1 MNINKHKKT
10 HLINILNELSD
21 KYLKDLSSLVDL
33 HQFGDKKEI
42 IESLV
47 KNIKTPVKLR
57 NYYYN
62 LDDFQKEVISD
73 ILYNLDGLYI
83 ESYILAKYEKLPLF
97 ERKNILFT
105 NNTYPSYFSL
115 FVYQKKHIPTDL
127 QELLKTF
134 VPKPKIWEPTAID
147 LVTKGLIIPNNYNL
161 IFYTYISSQLRI
173 LTINEKKFKI
183 TEESKK
189 ILKNSININ
198 FLSDIFRLLYHTNLI
213 KIKNRKIIPN
223 YKEELSLNN
232 LIKSLEKTLTNNY
245 KFIESIYPKK
255 SPEFI
260 EDIIKLRNII
270 IKSLAKL
277 KINSYYK
284 INEIYKFIEIN
295 NYNKLKTISINQA
308 ERLNDLIIFSNNLFY
323 LGLINSFNINKDK
336 IFYISNEQINLL
348 SNEESDIHISINKE
362 IIILENFEIIV
373 IDKITHLNKLLIEQ
387 FTTQKTSKNYILNK
401 NKLLKILNKGLKLNN
416 FILFIKKISLKELPN
431 SLTTYLNDLKIN
443 KILINQKLFLLKAN
457 SLIIETLVHNKKFK
471 DNIQKLDTKSLNYN
485 KEIEKKLI
493 SYLIQLDYY
502 VEII

>member
-1 MNINKHKKT
+1 MNINKHKKIY
-10 HLINILNELSD
+10 LIDILNELSD

-33 HQFGDKKEI
+33 HQLGDKKEI
-42 IESLV
+42 IKSLV

-62 LDDFQKEVISD
+62 LHDFPKKVISD

-83 ESYILAKYEKLPLF
+83 ESYILAKYEKLPAF

-115 FVYQKKHIPTDL
+115 FVYQKKYIPTDL

-134 VPKPKIWEPTAID
+134 VSKPKIWEPTAID
-147 LVTKGLIIPNNYNL
+147 LISEDLIIPNNYNL
-161 IFYTYISSQLRI
+161 IFYTYIFSQLRI
-173 LTINEKKFKI
+173 LSINERKFKI

-189 ILKNSININ
+189 ILKSSININ

-232 LIKSLEKTLTNNY
+232 LIKNLENTLTNSY
-245 KFIESIYPKK
+245 KFLETIYPKK
-255 SPEFI
+255 PPEFI
-260 EDIIKLRNII
+260 EDIIKFRNII
-270 IKSLAKL
+270 IKSLIEL

-284 INEIYKFIEIN
+284 VNEIYKFIEIN
-295 NYNKLKTISINQA
+295 NYNKLKKISINQT

-323 LGLINSFNINKDK
+323 LGLISSFNINKDK
-336 IFYISNEQINLL
+336 IFYISNKQIELL
-348 SNEESDIHISINKE
+348 SNKESDIPININKE

-373 IDKITHLNKLLIEQ
+373 INKITHLNRILLEQ
-387 FTTQKTSKNYILNK
+387 FTNQKTNKNYTLNK
-401 NKLLKILNKGLKLNN
+401 SKLLKTLNKGLKLNI
-416 FILFIKKISLKELPN
+416 FLLFIKTISLKELPN
-431 SLTTYLNDLKIN
+431 SLITYLNDLKTN
-443 KILINQKLFLLKAN
+443 KILINQKLFTLEAN
-457 SLIIETLVHNKKFK
+457 SLIIETLVHNKKFR
-471 DNIQKLDTKSLNYN
+471 DNIQKLDTKSINYN